1 MKKFVEVIFAFIS
14 VAVKTFV
21 FITVSVATVVAD
33 DISSVVVFMLA
44 SPLLIMTFIAGRSY
58 IKSNGR
64 KIASSVPLK
73 DVSRQEY
80 VASNFPVYGVCNMG
94 TSLDER
100 EIHRYE
106 YSRMGLQPE

>member
-1 MKKFVEVIFAFIS
+1 MS
-14 VAVKTFV
+14 VDTTF
-21 FITVSVATVVAD
+21 TVL
-33 DISSVVVFMLA
+33 FMLLIVFA
-44 SPLLIMTFIAGRSY
+44 SIAALYYTKIIGGKAHYKTSY
-58 IKSNGR
+58 DASNA
-64 KIASSVPLK
+64 ASN
-73 DVSRQEY
+73 RETERFNMQEY

>member
-1 MKKFVEVIFAFIS
+1 MKFVKVIFAFIS

-21 FITVSVATVVAD
+21 FIAVGIATVVAE
-33 DISSVVVFMLA
+33 DISAVVVFMLA
-44 SPLLIMTFIAGRSY
+44 SPLIIKTFIAGRSY
-58 IKSNGR
+58 IKTNGR
-64 KIASSVPLK
+64 KIVSSVTSK
-73 DVSRQEY
+73 DVSKQKY
-80 VASNFPVYGVCNMG
+80 VASKFPVYGVCNMG